1 MQFLELS
8 RIFFFLIF
16 GLKWLHID
24 MFTNNLVLTLLWRVR
39 GTSFVSIKLLPMF

>member
-8 RIFFFLIF
+8 RIFFLIF

-39 GTSFVSIKLLPMF
+39 GTSVVSIKLLPMF